1 MADEHFDAAA
11 ATWDLEPGKVAEARR
26 LADAITTR
34 LALSGRERLLEYG
47 AGTGLVSQALVPHVG
62 AVTLADSSAGM
73 RRVAKEKV
81 AGGLLP
87 AGTRVWGLDLE
98 SGTTPDERF
107 DLVVASLVLH
117 HVHDVPRVLSGF
129 RGLLAPGGHVAIAD
143 LDTEDGSFHAHLHDF
158 DGHPGFDRR
167 QLARWLEEAGFED
180 VEVRDFTTIDK
191 DGTPFPVFLA
201 TARG

>member
-11 ATWDLEPGKVAEARR
+11 PTWDLEPGKVAEARR